1 MALYTPRKIVLNWYQ
16 YDVSFSMEL
25 ITSFVRGVERQAAE
39 SIQDY
44 ITKRSEGSGYRGLD
58 ERSWDLKEIFEE
70 YFPNLQRR
78 SALLTVWG
86 FVEHELDKLCTLY
99 QSEKGFVLAFSDL
112 SGKGIDRSTTY
123 LEKVAGLHGLKAS
136 REWDDLKVV
145 QRIRNVIAHDDGK
158 LRDRQ
163 GKFRNGII
171 GDMKRVGCLSGEDE
185 IVVAEG
191 FLSKVVDSC
200 GNYFKLIA
208 KSVVAKESEEQGEQR
223 SDAER

>member
-1 MALYTPRKIVLNWYQ
+1 MALYTPKKIALNWYQ
-16 YDVSFSMEL
+16 YDVSFSIEL
-25 ITSFVRGVERQAAE
+25 MTSFVRGVEKQAAE

-44 ITKRSEGSGYRGLD
+44 MTKRSEGGHRGLD
-58 ERSWDLKEIFEE
+58 KSSWDLKEIFEE
-70 YFPNLQRR
+70 YFPSLQRR

-86 FVEHELDKLCTLY
+86 FLEHELDELCTLY
-99 QSEKGFVLAFSDL
+99 QSEKGFSLAFSDL

-136 REWDDLKVV
+136 REWDDLKAV

-158 LRDRQ
+158 LRDHQ

-171 GDMKRVGCLSGEDE
+171 RDMKRVGFLRGEDE

-208 KSVVAKESEEQGEQR
+208 KSVVAKESAEQVEQR
-223 SDAER
+223 SDIRG